1 MSYMSSKFRCFHVI
15 TGLNDGG
22 AEGALYRLCCA
33 DKRATHTVI
42 ALMDTGKYG
51 PLLTAAGV
59 EVIALNMPQGRVT
72 AKGLFRLWRTL
83 RQHKP
88 DLVQT
93 WLYHADLVGG
103 LVARFAGVRR
113 VFWGIRHNNLS
124 PGTVKKST
132 ILVAKL
138 CARLSRWIPKGIVSC
153 SREAVNTHVALG
165 YSANRF
171 HVIPNGYDLARFCP
185 QPEAAAALRQ
195 MLDLPPD
202 ALVLGMVGRFDRQK
216 DHRNL
221 LMALSK
227 LDAHLNPVCLLVG
240 TGMDENNET
249 LMGWIR
255 ELGCGE
261 RVRLL
266 GRRTDVP
273 TIMSALDLHVLSS
286 LGEAFPNVLAE
297 AMACG
302 TPCVTTNVGDAA
314 LIVGDEGWVVPPQNA
329 AALAAAI
336 TEAATAVT
344 DPKKKAELSQAA
356 QRRIGEN
363 FSIESMVQNYHQAW
377 GLK

>member
-1 MSYMSSKFRCFHVI
+1 MNIVHII

-22 AEGALYRLCCA
+22 AEAALYRLCCA

-42 ALMDTGKYG
+42 SLMGDGKYG

-72 AKGLFRLWRTL
+72 AGGLFQLWRTL
-83 RQHKP
+83 RVQKP

-103 LVARFAGVRR
+103 LVARFAGVGR
-113 VFWGIRHNNLS
+113 VFWGVHHSNLS
-124 PGTVKKST
+124 PGTVKRST

-153 SREAVNTHVALG
+153 SRAAVNTHIALG

-171 HVIPNGYDLARFCP
+171 HVAPNGYDLALFRP
-185 QPEAAAALRQ
+185 QPEAAAALRH
-195 MLDLPPD
+195 MFDLPQD

-221 LMALSK
+221 LTALSK
-227 LDAHLNPVCLLVG
+227 LDGQLNPVCLLVG
-240 TGMDENNET
+240 TGMDEHNET
-249 LMGWIR
+249 LMRWIR
-255 ELGCGE
+255 ELGCAD

-266 GRRTDVP
+266 GRRTDIP
-273 TIMSALDLHVLSS
+273 TIMSALDLHLLSS

-314 LIVGDEGWVVPPQNA
+314 LIVGDTGWVVPPQSA

-336 TEAATAVT
+336 TEASTAVT
-344 DPKKKAELSQAA
+344 DQKKKAELSQAA

-377 GLK
+377 GLKQYV